1 MFIQSDY
8 INIKDGESKVLEFI
22 TEKTKMV
29 DKLDFNGKPTKRVQF
44 VVIDTQDPQRS
55 ERKFELSRKHVAKVY
70 NELQK
75 GRTVIEIYRSGTG
88 KETTYTPKP
97 LM

>member
-8 INIKDGESKVLEFI
+8 VNIKDGESKVLEFI
-22 TEKTKMV
+22 TGKTKMV

-44 VVIDTQDPQRS
+44 VVIDTQDQQRS

-75 GRTVIEIYRSGTG
+75 GRTVIEIYGSGTG
-88 KETTYTPKP
+88 KETTYIPKSVR
-97 LM
+97 